1 MDHEN
6 VKTVNLTTNQK
17 SQCEEITL
25 IQPMKIKYSQ
35 VPTCIYWW
43 VPKFCNMKPIIQ
55 FIILLRFSFI
65 DFIHFVRNDI

>member
-17 SQCEEITL
+17 RHGEE

-35 VPTCIYWW
+35 DFKSLLVYWW